1 MRDALERLFDHFE
14 RAGYAL
20 YLVGGAV
27 RDALLGAV
35 PTDMDLATDAK
46 PEAMQALFSRAL
58 PGAKVQLEIG
68 RASCRER
75 V

>member
-1 MRDALERLFDHFE
+1 MHDALERLFDHFE

-46 PEAMQALFSRAL
+46 PEAMQAL
-58 PGAKVQLEIG
+58 PGEA
-68 RASCRER
+68 ASDPRPRSAPCPGC
-75 V
+75 VGA